1 VPIKNITNYTFYFED
16 KKIILSLVLIEEK
29 TFFCLVPS
37 ISHQYKIEEVIRSTG
52 LTYPLSHVTKIDLLN
67 KLTLSRNR
75 ICDYRKTVSNI
86 SAVMFLMALLSII
99 ESGYIWYFLFRVN
112 DIAVALNNILVVT
125 IFWLLAGASK
135 TFLRNAAIQSGLR
148 CSSCKQIA
156 TSNQGLDVSVI
167 ASKAQCCPY
176 CGEDLSELY
185 EPTDSKRLNST
196 VLPNDYF

>member
-1 VPIKNITNYTFYFED
+1 M
-16 KKIILSLVLIEEK
+16 
-29 TFFCLVPS
+29 
-37 ISHQYKIEEVIRSTG
+37 
-52 LTYPLSHVTKIDLLN
+52 
-67 KLTLSRNR
+67 TL
-75 ICDYRKTVSNI
+75 
-86 SAVMFLMALLSII
+86 FALLCIT
-99 ESGYIWYFLFRVN
+99 EFGYMRYFLFRVN
-112 DIAVALNNILVVT
+112 DIALALNNVLIAT